1 VRTADVT
8 YSLHGVKQTE
18 QAFLA
23 GFGDAVGRTIQWQ
36 PTEPGQLHY
45 YCPTHPNMTGGVL
58 EAVMNPT
65 ETLQHAM
72 TQLDERVMQ
81 KAAEARTVLH
91 QILREIQEHAT
102 SVLEH
107 SIDREAQLLLHRAL
121 AHIANQS
128 ATATKDLA
136 AAGAQAA
143 AGFHTERFT
152 YKKSIEDESNLSHQV
167 HNLMHK
173 KLAAEY
179 GAASL
184 VQVSAQAER
193 LLRADQDAL
202 VAQGQM
208 LKSAPGSSAKQA
220 KEEQL
225 LQAAEKIDVAQH
237 ALTDQAG
244 EAVKHAQEASSALTD
259 IMKQQRL
266 HRAQLKLNTT
276 LGWQQQLHHLVDSSH
291 ARLNE
296 RALASVRAASADTRL
311 TLQAATEQLSKQ
323 AAEEMAAISQE
334 QTGRLNHSI
343 TALQQHGHADL
354 EATVAAASGAY
365 VGPSAVLQE
374 LGQSAE
380 SSARGR
386 ANADFAP
393 AAADLAPPP
402 AEGAPAAPA
411 EAAADLA
418 PATGGESSAVQV
430 VLALAKRHLDLAI
443 DPVHEENEL
452 RRVLA
457 DVGTELVNRQVILL
471 GHALKAALSGMK
483 DKVSAA
489 ITMAVEGNRAQLESA
504 VASEVLQ
511 SKAAVD
517 ALQQEPEASPA
528 EAAAAAAA
536 AVESEV
542 EGQVQQ
548 DLLSDP
554 EEVQRKMEEQVL
566 AMGKAFNANPI

>member
-1 VRTADVT
+1 
-8 YSLHGVKQTE
+8 
-18 QAFLA
+18 
-23 GFGDAVGRTIQWQ
+23 
-36 PTEPGQLHY
+36 
-45 YCPTHPNMTGGVL
+45 
-58 EAVMNPT
+58 
-65 ETLQHAM
+65 
-72 TQLDERVMQ
+72 
-81 KAAEARTVLH
+81 
-91 QILREIQEHAT
+91 
-102 SVLEH
+102 
-107 SIDREAQLLLHRAL
+107 
-121 AHIANQS
+121 
-128 ATATKDLA
+128 
-136 AAGAQAA
+136 
-143 AGFHTERFT
+143 
-152 YKKSIEDESNLSHQV
+152 
-167 HNLMHK
+167 
-173 KLAAEY
+173 
-179 GAASL
+179 
-184 VQVSAQAER
+184 
-193 LLRADQDAL
+193 
-202 VAQGQM
+202 
-208 LKSAPGSSAKQA
+208 
-220 KEEQL
+220 
-225 LQAAEKIDVAQH
+225 
-237 ALTDQAG
+237 
-244 EAVKHAQEASSALTD
+244 
-259 IMKQQRL
+259 MKQQRL

-276 LGWQQQLHHLVDSSH
+276 LGWQQQLHHLVDSSR

-365 VGPSAVLQE
+365 VQPSAVYQE

-386 ANADFAP
+386 AKADFAP

-402 AEGAPAAPA
+402 AEGAAAAAAAEAPAAAA
-411 EAAADLA
+411 EAS
-418 PATGGESSAVQV
+418 ATGEESSAVQV
-430 VLALAKRHLDLAI
+430 LLAIAKRHLDLAI

>member
-1 VRTADVT
+1 VHLLTLPI
-8 YSLHGVKQTE
+8 SLR
-18 QAFLA
+18 LPP
-23 GFGDAVGRTIQWQ
+23 RI
-36 PTEPGQLHY
+36 
-45 YCPTHPNMTGGVL
+45 
-58 EAVMNPT
+58 
-65 ETLQHAM
+65 
-72 TQLDERVMQ
+72 
-81 KAAEARTVLH
+81 
-91 QILREIQEHAT
+91 
-102 SVLEH
+102 S
-107 SIDREAQLLLHRAL
+107 
-121 AHIANQS
+121 QS
-128 ATATKDLA
+128 AA
-136 AAGAQAA
+136 AQAA
-143 AGFHTERFT
+143 AGFQTERFT
-152 YKKSIEDESNLSHQV
+152 YEKSVEDESNLSHQV
-167 HNLMHK
+167 HNLMQK
-173 KLAAEY
+173 KLSAEY

-276 LGWQQQLHHLVDSSH
+276 LGWQQQLHHLVDSSR

-334 QTGRLNHSI
+334 QNGRLNHSI

-365 VGPSAVLQE
+365 VGPSAVDQE

-386 ANADFAP
+386 AKADFAP
-393 AAADLAPPP
+393 AAADLAPPA
-402 AEGAPAAPA
+402 AEGAPPAAAEAPA
-411 EAAADLA
+411 AAAEA
-418 PATGGESSAVQV
+418 SATGEESSAVQV

-457 DVGTELVNRQVILL
+457 NVGTELVNRQVILL

-489 ITMAVEGNRAQLESA
+489 ITMAVEGNRARLESA